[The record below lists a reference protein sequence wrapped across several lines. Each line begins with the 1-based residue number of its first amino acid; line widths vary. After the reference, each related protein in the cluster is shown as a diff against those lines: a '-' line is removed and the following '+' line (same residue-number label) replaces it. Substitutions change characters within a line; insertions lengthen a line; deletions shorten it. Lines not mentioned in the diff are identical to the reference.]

1 MINSFA
7 PPIKS
12 GGVTFKEDAGKPDTP
27 KKASTPALF
36 LVGCLTYI
44 FFVLFP
50 MHIGFGVAVESMW
63 AVVLP
68 TICFGWLLVFGAG
81 ESK

>member
-1 MINSFA
+1 
-7 PPIKS
+7 
-12 GGVTFKEDAGKPDTP
+12 
-27 KKASTPALF
+27 
-36 LVGCLTYI
+36 
-44 FFVLFP
+44 
-50 MHIGFGVAVESMW
+50 MHIGFGVTVENMW